1 MAIPSTGSIQ
11 TPRTSAEQA
20 QDTTRNPR
28 TTAAGN
34 RDAVQQETNVRIL
47 EFSLEISIR
56 SGNQSQSLLF
66 RTAIENINE
75 RLAPELGPDAI
86 QNAAASGEDFSPEA
100 VANRLLSFA
109 TGLFDAFATQRSGED
124 ADQITRDFVGVI
136 REGFERGFGEA
147 REILEGL
154 GVFSGEVES
163 NAMRTFDL
171 FMKGLDDFL
180 AERLG
185 PADGEGGPAA

>member
-1 MAIPSTGSIQ
+1 MAIPATGSMQ
-11 TPRTSAEQA
+11 TPRNSAEQA
-20 QDTTRNPR
+20 QDITRNPR

-47 EFSLEISIR
+47 EFSLEVSIR
-56 SGNQSQSLLF
+56 SGDQSQSLLF

-124 ADQITRDFVGVI
+124 VDQITRDFVDVI

-154 GVFSGEVES
+154 GVFSGDVES

-185 PADGEGGPAA
+185 PADGEGAPAA

>member
-1 MAIPSTGSIQ
+1 MAIPATGSMQ
-11 TPRTSAEQA
+11 TPRNSAEQA
-20 QDTTRNPR
+20 QDITRNPR

-56 SGNQSQSLLF
+56 SGDQSQSLLF

-124 ADQITRDFVGVI
+124 VDQITRDFVDVI

-154 GVFSGEVES
+154 GVFSGDVES

-185 PADGEGGPAA
+185 PADGEGAPAA

>member
-1 MAIPSTGSIQ
+1 MAIPAIDSMQ
-11 TPRTSAEQA
+11 TPRTSAE

-124 ADQITRDFVGVI
+124 VDQITRDFVDVI

-154 GVFSGEVES
+154 GAFSGEVES

-180 AERLG
+180 AKRLG
-185 PADGEGGPAA
+185 SADGEPAPAA

>member
-1 MAIPSTGSIQ
+1 MAIPAIDSMQ

-124 ADQITRDFVGVI
+124 VDQITRDFVDVI

-154 GVFSGEVES
+154 GAFSGEVES

-180 AERLG
+180 AKRLG
-185 PADGEGGPAA
+185 SADGEPAPAA